1 MIFMPVVPSAA
12 PRAAGA
18 KVITL
23 PPDLMSFLAMTA
35 FISLSG
41 VMMPGPVFA
50 VTMAKGQRHAMAGGL
65 IGLGHAL
72 AEIPLVLIIYLGLGG
87 LFATT
92 AWKSS
97 VGLLGGAALLA
108 IGADMIRRRD
118 DLSSGRADLPY
129 GSLAAG
135 TMTTLAN
142 PYFYLWWG
150 TVGAALVTRAAA
162 WGMAGLAV
170 FYVVHWLCDLGWS
183 LVVSGMSFR
192 SAGLWSGRAHRYLFA
207 VCGVL
212 LFAFGARFILA
223 ALGLGR

>member
-1 MIFMPVVPSAA
+1 
-12 PRAAGA
+12 
-18 KVITL
+18 L
-23 PPDLMSFLAMTA
+23 PPDLVSFLALTA

-50 VTMAKGQRHAMAGGL
+50 VTVAKGQRHPHAGGL
-65 IGLGHAL
+65 IGLGHGL
-72 AEIPLVLIIYLGLGG
+72 VEIPLIVLIYLGLGG
-87 LFATT
+87 VFATT

-118 DLSSGRADLPY
+118 DLSSGRADLAY
-129 GSLAAG
+129 GSLGAG
-135 TMTTLAN
+135 MLTTLAN

-162 WGMAGLAV
+162 WGRPGLAI
-170 FYVVHWLCDLGWS
+170 FCVVHWLCDLGWS
-183 LVVSGMSFR
+183 LLVSGTSFK
-192 SAGLWSGRAHRYLFA
+192 SAGLWSGRMQRFLFTT
-207 VCGVL
+207 CGVL
-212 LFAFGARFILA
+212 LLAFGAWFILG